1 MWDEAEVLFTVDRA
15 RAVEYRVQWNG
26 AGDAAVDWVSVVAAD
41 RPDPEWAFEVED
53 LPHRLGERPDRAAS
67 GGWAG
72 YAHPVESLK
81 TGLVSG
87 PSRLYPAGRKRVT
100 LRARAEEAVA
110 GAVLRLTVTEPI
122 GRTLAERT
130 VEGRELAPGAYREVS
145 LAFALAHPTVL
156 EFPVIYLGQTGT
168 YFDRIVARPADPA
181 ATPTPPASKESG

>member
-1 MWDEAEVLFTVDRA
+1 MGE
-15 RAVEYRVQWNG
+15 
-26 AGDAAVDWVSVVAAD
+26 AAVDWVSVVAAD
-41 RPDPEWAFEVED
+41 RPDPEWTFEVED
-53 LPHRLGERPDRAAS
+53 LPHRLGERPDRTAS

-87 PSRLYPAGRKRVT
+87 PARLYPAGRYRVT
-100 LRARAEEAVA
+100 LRVRAEEAA
-110 GAVLRLTVTEPI
+110 AAPVLRLAVTEPI

-145 LAFALAHPTVL
+145 LPFTLAHPTVL

-168 YFDRIVARPADPA
+168 YFDRLVVSLEEPA
-181 ATPTPPASKESG
+181 AALGLAAPR